1 MIPADRPGA
10 GGGGGG
16 GGGGGALGTTSGGS
30 AMGTVGSGAR
40 GSTTVGSSQVN
51 VMFSSL
57 SFGRE
62 KARRMASVNWA

>member
-1 MIPADRPGA
+1 M
-10 GGGGGG
+10 
-16 GGGGGALGTTSGGS
+16 GTTSGGS
-30 AMGTVGSGAR
+30 ARGAAGSGAR

-57 SFGRE
+57 SSGRE

>member
-1 MIPADRPGA
+1 M
-10 GGGGGG
+10 
-16 GGGGGALGTTSGGS
+16 GTTSGGS
-30 AMGTVGSGAR
+30 GRGAAGSGAR

-57 SFGRE
+57 SSGRE